1 MKQQFTTNVPLSQ
14 FKAIKALLSSI
25 ELSNYGIYNN
35 WSTEISEIG
44 FVKFTYAGLQHDT
57 HHNELKEIFD
67 KEWSE
72 LVQLSKERF
81 SDVFNIVVSEKTQTI
96 TNQ

>member
-1 MKQQFTTNVPLSQ
+1 MKEKFSIKAPLPQ

-35 WSTEISEIG
+35 WSTEISAG
-44 FVKFTYAGLQHDT
+44 VVMFTYQGLPKDT
-57 HHNELKEIFD
+57 PHNELKEIFD

-72 LVQLSKERF
+72 LTQLSKERF
-81 SDVFNIVVSEKTQTI
+81 SDVFNVVVSEKSQI
-96 TNQ
+96 IINQ